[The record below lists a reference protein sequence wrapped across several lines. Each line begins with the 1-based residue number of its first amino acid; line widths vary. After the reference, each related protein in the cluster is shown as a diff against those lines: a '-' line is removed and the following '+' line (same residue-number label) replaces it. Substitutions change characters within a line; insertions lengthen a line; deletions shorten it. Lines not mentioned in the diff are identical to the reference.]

1 MAPPAAAA
9 VEFRAAADGAP
20 RLGPGRNRSAWPW
33 AQAILWRPTLIS
45 MKAMN
50 SRRLLFKY
58 FNYYPVFV
66 PEPSRGV
73 LLVLAEKGLSGMMLE
88 LERLASLGSAWASA
102 TLGYLALL
110 PSSQGLKDPK
120 RAVDLCSK
128 AAADGDPY
136 ALYILAW
143 ARFIL
148 TKNKVVA
155 AKAML
160 RSSQKGFAPA
170 TLAMTIFVWPNTKL
184 TLRFIDEATRLG
196 HKRAFA
202 VRCGFFRTGRFGIV
216 QRTVGYLLYPFAR
229 LRFAIALWMNP
240 FSENI
245 LSFISTDQRPA
256 FRA

>member
-110 PSSQGLKDPK
+110 PSSQGLRDPK

-202 VRCGFFRTGRFGIV
+202 VRCGFFRTGKFGIV

>member
-1 MAPPAAAA
+1 
-9 VEFRAAADGAP
+9 
-20 RLGPGRNRSAWPW
+20 
-33 AQAILWRPTLIS
+33 

-110 PSSQGLKDPK
+110 PSSQGLRDPK

-148 TKNKVVA
+148 TKNKAVA

-202 VRCGFFRTGRFGIV
+202 VRCGFFRTGKFGIV

>member
-1 MAPPAAAA
+1 
-9 VEFRAAADGAP
+9 
-20 RLGPGRNRSAWPW
+20 
-33 AQAILWRPTLIS
+33 

-110 PSSQGLKDPK
+110 PSSQGLRDPK

-202 VRCGFFRTGRFGIV
+202 VRCGFFRTGKFGIV

>member
-1 MAPPAAAA
+1 
-9 VEFRAAADGAP
+9 
-20 RLGPGRNRSAWPW
+20 
-33 AQAILWRPTLIS
+33 
-45 MKAMN
+45 MN

-110 PSSQGLKDPK
+110 PSSQGLRDPK

-202 VRCGFFRTGRFGIV
+202 VRCGFFRTGKFGIV